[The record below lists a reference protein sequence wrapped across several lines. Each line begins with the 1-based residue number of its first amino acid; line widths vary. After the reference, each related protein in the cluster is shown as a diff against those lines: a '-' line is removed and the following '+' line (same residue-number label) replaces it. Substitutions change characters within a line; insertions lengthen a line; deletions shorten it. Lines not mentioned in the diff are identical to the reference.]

1 MSLLIYI
8 LLKLG
13 SNETIH
19 SNIIYR
25 KEKEVRTTS
34 WDSFTF
40 RSRTRKDNTKSKSS
54 EMEDRSQQSV
64 VSQKPR
70 RRECSTESNAVESL
84 NCAER

>member
-19 SNIIYR
+19 SNSTYR

-34 WDSFTF
+34 WDSFTL
-40 RSRTRKDNTKSKSS
+40 RGRERKDNTKSKSS
-54 EMEDRSQQSV
+54 EMEDRNQRSV
-64 VSQKPR
+64 GITEAQK
-70 RRECSTESNAVESL
+70 EGVFN
-84 NCAER
+84 